1 MNKDERQTLQG
12 PRQCRY
18 CSDAVIV
25 VSIKILRLLTP
36 RAQELDVTGRICIYT
51 DIEKS
56 HLSFPL
62 PTSYFIPLF
71 LTVGVGRLVVY

>member
-1 MNKDERQTLQG
+1 MNKDGRQKLQG

-18 CSDAVIV
+18 CSDAVIA
-25 VSIKILRLLTP
+25 VSTKILRLLTP
-36 RAQELDVTGRICIYT
+36 SAQELDVTGRICIYT

-62 PTSYFIPLF
+62 TTSYFLPPF
-71 LTVGVGRLVVY
+71 LTVGEGKLAVY